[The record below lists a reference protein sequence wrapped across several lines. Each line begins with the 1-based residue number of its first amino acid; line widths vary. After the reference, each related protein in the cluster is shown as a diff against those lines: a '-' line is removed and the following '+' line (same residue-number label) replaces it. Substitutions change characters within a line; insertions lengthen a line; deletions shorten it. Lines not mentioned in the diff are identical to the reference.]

1 MAKFALA
8 EATLRAEAWVVTM
21 VFSLKER
28 GSVECRDRDENYSR
42 TAVPAP
48 MRWSS
53 DHTNTIRC
61 SAHSTGMPRRI
72 GVLQRKSV
80 CTHDSG

>member
-28 GSVECRDRDENYSR
+28 GSVEYRD
-42 TAVPAP
+42 
-48 MRWSS
+48 
-53 DHTNTIRC
+53 
-61 SAHSTGMPRRI
+61 
-72 GVLQRKSV
+72 
-80 CTHDSG
+80 